1 MGETG
6 TTVVVEDSELFEF
19 VVELASSV
27 VVGGSDGGDV
37 EEEKTVVVVESAL
50 SDAFFKSSAKT
61 VNVRLQQTE
70 MANIHRVRSRMPNWN
85 CFSTT
90 LMKFRCKRRENKCR
104 WKQCW
109 AKNDLKRIFSQSYRF
124 NNNLLKWIKKVPY
137 FEV

>member
-70 MANIHRVRSRMPNWN
+70 MANIHRVRSRMPN
-85 CFSTT
+85 
-90 LMKFRCKRRENKCR
+90 
-104 WKQCW
+104 
-109 AKNDLKRIFSQSYRF
+109 
-124 NNNLLKWIKKVPY
+124 
-137 FEV
+137 